1 MKYLRA
7 KSGIH
12 YLYHE
17 AIVSMTFA
25 SICLIETLCTIFDAI
40 EPVLITIRAL
50 VVIALLLSLVGL
62 LLMAIGIYKAAQD
75 EPLFYKAF
83 YLIIACAV
91 LLYTGAA
98 LEFIFGSSSF
108 IIFTINAIGDF
119 FKLFVMTL
127 VVKGIYAIFVK
138 MDKAEIVKESNGMCH
153 WIRIAL
159 ITALILNIVS
169 IIIPKNNKTLEIIT
183 IILGVLS
190 NLIEF
195 AISCQFLIYLRK
207 VIKHFHLEE
216 QLEELD

>member
-1 MKYLRA
+1 M
-7 KSGIH
+7 
-12 YLYHE
+12 
-17 AIVSMTFA
+17 
-25 SICLIETLCTIFDAI
+25 

-62 LLMAIGIYKAAQD
+62 ILMMIGIYKAAQD

-83 YLIIACAV
+83 YLIIICAV

-98 LEFIFGSSSF
+98 LEYLFGSSGI

-138 MDKAEIVKESNGMCH
+138 LDKADVVKESNRMCH

-159 ITALILNIVS
+159 ITALILNIIS

-190 NLIEF
+190 DLFEF
-195 AISCQFLIYLRK
+195 TISCQFLLYLRK
-207 VIKHFHLEE
+207 VIKLFHMEDK
-216 QLEELD
+216 LEELD

>member
-1 MKYLRA
+1 M
-7 KSGIH
+7 
-12 YLYHE
+12 
-17 AIVSMTFA
+17 
-25 SICLIETLCTIFDAI
+25 

-62 LLMAIGIYKAAQD
+62 ILMAIGIYKAAQD

-91 LLYTGAA
+91 LLYSGAA
-98 LEFIFGSSSF
+98 LEFIFSSSSF

-138 MDKAEIVKESNGMCH
+138 LDKADVVKESNRMCH

-159 ITALILNIVS
+159 ISALLLNILS
-169 IIIPKNNKTLEIIT
+169 IVIPKDNEKIEIL
-183 IILGVLS
+183 IIVLGVLS
-190 NLIEF
+190 DVIEF
-195 AISCQFLIYLRK
+195 TISCQFLMYLRK

>member
-1 MKYLRA
+1 
-7 KSGIH
+7 
-12 YLYHE
+12 
-17 AIVSMTFA
+17 MTFA

-62 LLMAIGIYKAAQD
+62 ILMAIGIYKAAQD

-91 LLYTGAA
+91 LLYSGAA
-98 LEFIFGSSSF
+98 LEFIFSSSSF

-138 MDKAEIVKESNGMCH
+138 LDKADNVKESNRMCH

-159 ITALILNIVS
+159 ISALLLNILS
-169 IIIPKNNKTLEIIT
+169 IVIPKDNEKIEIL
-183 IILGVLS
+183 IIVLGVLS
-190 NLIEF
+190 DVIEF
-195 AISCQFLIYLRK
+195 TISCQFLIYLRK